1 MKYMIGLVAML
12 LPLLSGVQSQPVKA
26 LHIGDT
32 VPDITIT
39 NVYNYPSSAIQL
51 SDLKGKLVI
60 LDFWATWCGSC
71 LSAFP
76 EMHQLKKAFGK
87 DVDILFVN
95 SFSNDDEAKVKN
107 TFSRLKAQFGTTVSL
122 PYVLKDTV
130 LSLYFPHR
138 FVPHYV
144 WLNQYHK
151 VVAITHRYDVT
162 EKNIREFLSGQ
173 TPSME
178 IKDDAKLFNTE
189 IPLLVD
195 GNGGD
200 AGAFLYR
207 SVLTKYKPGL
217 GHAGGMKMDKD
228 GNITRVYFINA
239 TPLSMIRSA
248 YPALRNYKA
257 SRVLYKV
264 SDPATFKD
272 HSATETQ
279 YSFCYEMICPP
290 VSEKRVKEYL
300 KDDLHKFFNVR
311 VSFENKN
318 MDCYVLKASG
328 DLTKIIAKSD
338 ASYSQI
344 ARDFLHKKFRGQPV
358 SALTGLMEDILKKP
372 VIDETN
378 EHRKI
383 DLDFPSN
390 IFSYDLANMIAFL
403 HRNGLDL
410 IPAVRKIRVAVI
422 AADFNPNPS
431 LQPNSKTLKNDK

>member
-1 MKYMIGLVAML
+1 MKYLIGLLAML
-12 LPLLSGVQSQPVKA
+12 LPLLSGAQSPVKA
-26 LHIGDT
+26 LSIGNT
-32 VPDITIT
+32 VPDITLT

-76 EMHQLKKAFGK
+76 EMHQLKKTFGK
-87 DVDILFVN
+87 DLDILFVN
-95 SFSNDDEAKVKN
+95 SFSDDDEAKVKN

-122 PYVLKDTV
+122 PYVLKDTI

-162 EKNIREFLSGQ
+162 EKNIREFLNGQ

-178 IKDDAKLFNTE
+178 IKDDARLFNTE

-217 GHAGGMKMDKD
+217 GHAGGIKMDKD
-228 GNITRVYFINA
+228 GNITRLYLINA
-239 TPLSMIRSA
+239 TPLSMIRWA
-248 YPALRNYKA
+248 YPAIRNYKA

-264 SDPATFKD
+264 SDPAMFKD

-279 YSFCYEMICPP
+279 YSFCYELICPP
-290 VSEKRVKEYL
+290 ASEKRVKEYL
-300 KDDLHKFFNVR
+300 QDDLRKFFNVR
-311 VSFENKN
+311 VSLENKN
-318 MDCYVLKASG
+318 MECYVLKPSG
-328 DLTKIIAKSD
+328 DLKKIIAKSD
-338 ASYSQI
+338 SSYSQI

-358 SALTGLMEDILKKP
+358 STLTGLMEDILKKP

-378 EHRKI
+378 EHHKI

-390 IFSYDLANMIAFL
+390 IFSYDLTNMIAFL

-410 IPAVRKIRVAVI
+410 IPAVRKIGVAVI
-422 AADFNPNPS
+422 AADFNANPF

>member
-1 MKYMIGLVAML
+1 MKYIIGLVAML
-12 LPLLSGVQSQPVKA
+12 LPLLSGAQSPPVKA

-32 VPDITIT
+32 VPDITLT

-71 LSAFP
+71 LSSFP
-76 EMHQLKKAFGK
+76 EMHELKKTLGN
-87 DVDILFVN
+87 DLDILFVN

-107 TFSRLKAQFGTTVSL
+107 TFSRLKEQFGTIVDL
-122 PYVLKDTV
+122 PYVLKDSI

-138 FVPHYV
+138 FIPHIV
-144 WLNQYHK
+144 WLNQQHK

-162 EKNIREFLSGQ
+162 EKNIRQFLNGQ

-178 IKDDAKLFNTE
+178 IKDDAMLFNTSM
-189 IPLLVD
+189 PLLVD

-228 GNITRVYFINA
+228 GKITRVYLINV
-239 TPLSMIRSA
+239 TPLSIIRHA
-248 YPALRNYKA
+248 YPVIRNYKP
-257 SRVLYKV
+257 SRILYKV
-264 SDPATFKD
+264 REPAIFKD
-272 HSATETQ
+272 HPGTETR
-279 YSFCYEMICPP
+279 YSFCYELICPP
-290 VSEKRVKEYL
+290 VSEKKAEKYIQ
-300 KDDLHKFFNVR
+300 DDLRKFFNIT
-311 VSFENKN
+311 VSIENKN
-318 MDCYVLKASG
+318 RDCYVLKAYG
-328 DLTKIIAKSD
+328 DLKKILSKSD
-338 ASYSQI
+338 SSYSQI

-358 SALTGLMEDILKKP
+358 STLTGLLEDILKKP

-378 EHRKI
+378 ELHKI

-390 IFSYDLANMIAFL
+390 IFSYDLKKMSAFL
-403 HRNGLDL
+403 HRNGFDL
-410 IPAVRKIRVAVI
+410 VPAVRNIAVAVI
-422 AADFNPNPS
+422 SEDPK
-431 LQPNSKTLKNDK
+431 Q